1 MSRQTFEVT
10 ALEDTFYRVLMP
22 ANCYKVPKVTNVT
35 RYQKLPRQRSWG
47 SLRRKKTLLPALG
60 YPPIL
65 VMPSDY
71 K

>member
-10 ALEDTFYRVLMP
+10 ALEDTFYRVLTGKP
-22 ANCYKVPKVTNVT
+22 KVPKVTNVT

-47 SLRRKKTLLPALG
+47 SLRRKKTLLPASG

>member
-10 ALEDTFYRVLMP
+10 ALEDTFYRVL
-22 ANCYKVPKVTNVT
+22 AGKRYKVPKVTNVT